1 MLTFSDE
8 IQQFSDVQET
18 FSGKVPSPV
27 SKQFPEFQVELESAL
42 IIYVSSWMSELR
54 NSSNH
59 YNVMILDLN
68 MAIETKL
75 MANGITWFI
84 GRVNRYVVLI
94 AKLFDSLQLLTFE
107 EIC

>member
-27 SKQFPEFQVELESAL
+27 SKFPEFLVELESAL

-54 NSSNH
+54 NSSDH
-59 YNVMILDLN
+59 HNVMILDLN

-75 MANGITWFI
+75 MANGIT
-84 GRVNRYVVLI
+84 
-94 AKLFDSLQLLTFE
+94 
-107 EIC
+107 